1 MSLFPDSDRDRDGI
15 IVEEEFVRLPAG
27 HDDTVVHQ
35 ADEKWTEERRAE
47 FRKVIDK
54 DRDGKVNRDELKV
67 GQCQG

>member
-1 MSLFPDSDRDRDGI
+1 M
-15 IVEEEFVRLPAG
+15 RLPAG

-35 ADEKWTEERRAE
+35 DDKKWTEERRAE